1 MSKKIKLLI
10 AVGGTGGHVLPGCN
24 LAKNLSKD
32 NFEIKIVTDKRGA
45 RFIKSYQNLNYY
57 ILPSKPIIKKLLQ

>member
-45 RFIKSYQNLNYY
+45 RFIESYENLNY
-57 ILPSKPIIKKLLQ
+57 SASIKTYYQK